1 MHPIWTSLLIVALA
15 CVAPAQTKQPPADA
29 PLLAQQATPPDDGKD
44 HLDDPNWLGPYVPT
58 PAAVVDAAL
67 ELAKVGE
74 NDLVYDLGSGDGRII
89 LAAAQRFQAS
99 SVGVEWNEALCEK
112 TSAEIRRLGLEGR
125 VKVIQGDIFEQ
136 DVSSATVVTAYLL
149 PKSWKRLAPILER
162 QLSKGARV
170 VSVNDPV
177 PGWPV
182 VEKKHIKG
190 ESAITSWDL
199 YLYRMR

>member
-1 MHPIWTSLLIVALA
+1 MHPIWTSLVIVALA
-15 CVAPAQTKQPPADA
+15 GVAPAQTGGTPADA
-29 PLLAQQATPPDDGKD
+29 PRLAQQSTPPDDGRD

-74 NDLVYDLGSGDGRII
+74 GDLVYDLGSGDGRII
-89 LAAAQRFQAS
+89 LAAAQRFQARA
-99 SVGVEWNEALCEK
+99 VGVEWNEKLCEK
-112 TSAEIRRLGLEGR
+112 TSADVRRLGLEGR

-136 DVSSATVVTAYLL
+136 DVSSASVVTAYLL
-149 PKSWKRLAPILER
+149 PKSWERLAPILER
-162 QLSKGARV
+162 QLSKGVRV
-170 VSVNDPV
+170 VAVNDPV

-182 VEKKHIKG
+182 VEKRHIEG
-190 ESAITSWDL
+190 ESAIKSWDL

>member
-1 MHPIWTSLLIVALA
+1 MHPIWTSLVIVALA
-15 CVAPAQTKQPPADA
+15 GVAPAQTGRTPADA
-29 PLLAQQATPPDDGKD
+29 PRLAQQSTPPDDGRD

-74 NDLVYDLGSGDGRII
+74 GDLVYDLGSGDGRII
-89 LAAAQRFQAS
+89 LAAAQRFQARA
-99 SVGVEWNEALCEK
+99 VGVEWNEKLCEK
-112 TSAEIRRLGLEGR
+112 TSADVRRLGLEGR

-136 DVSSATVVTAYLL
+136 DVSSASVVTAYLL
-149 PKSWKRLAPILER
+149 PKSWERLAPILER
-162 QLSKGARV
+162 QLSKGVRV
-170 VSVNDPV
+170 VAVNDPV

-182 VEKKHIKG
+182 VEKRHIEG
-190 ESAITSWDL
+190 ESAIKSWDL